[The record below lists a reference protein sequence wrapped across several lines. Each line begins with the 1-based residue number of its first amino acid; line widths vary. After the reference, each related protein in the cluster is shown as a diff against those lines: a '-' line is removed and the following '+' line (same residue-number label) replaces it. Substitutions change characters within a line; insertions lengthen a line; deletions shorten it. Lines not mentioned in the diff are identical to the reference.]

1 MHLSLQKDD
10 IPTHCREILDKW
22 KKVSQTADT
31 LTGNNASSGED
42 MDVKLVRLLD
52 SQPRPTT
59 VQRTYTEEERKIRE
73 AILAQY
79 AEVFLL
85 PHYTVATVIVAY
97 DL

>member
-1 MHLSLQKDD
+1 MHVSLQKDD

-22 KKVSQTADT
+22 KKVSQTADN
-31 LTGNNASSGED
+31 LKGNNASSGED
-42 MDVKLVRLLD
+42 MDVKLVRLLE

-85 PHYTVATVIVAY
+85 SHNAVTTVIVTY
-97 DL
+97 GL